1 MMRFPIRFDRW
12 YAGLSSVL
20 LLPPRDSYVE
30 VGDEV
35 VVRMGWAFRASF
47 PRAFVVRA
55 SLHPGTVISRGV
67 HGFGGRWLVNG
78 SSQGLVMME
87 LAPEQRGRVMGVPVK
102 LRELMVSVEQP
113 EALVDHLKA

>member
-1 MMRFPIRFDRW
+1 MRFPIHFDRW

-20 LLPPRDSYVE
+20 LLPPSAAYIDVSE
-30 VGDEV
+30 DI

-55 SLHPGTVISRGV
+55 SLHPGSVISRGV

-78 SSQGLVMME
+78 SSQGLVALE
-87 LAPEQRGRVMGVPVK
+87 LAPEQRGRVLGVPMR
-102 LRELMVSVEQP
+102 LRELLVSVEQP
-113 EALVDHLKA
+113 EALIDYLNS

>member
-1 MMRFPIRFDRW
+1 VRFPIRFDRW

-20 LLPPRDSYVE
+20 LLPPRDAYVD
-30 VGDEV
+30 VGDEI

-55 SLHPGTVISRGV
+55 TLHPGTVISRGV

-78 SSQGLVMME
+78 SSQGLVSLE
-87 LAPEQRGRVMGVPVK
+87 IAPEQRARLLGMPVR
-102 LRELMVSVEQP
+102 LREVMVSVEQP
-113 EALVDHLKA
+113 EALLDYLNA

>member
-1 MMRFPIRFDRW
+1 VRFPIRFDRW

-20 LLPPRDSYVE
+20 LLPPRDAYVD
-30 VGDEV
+30 VGDEI

-55 SLHPGTVISRGV
+55 SLHPGTVISPGV
-67 HGFGGRWLVNG
+67 HGLSGRWLVNG
-78 SSQGLVMME
+78 SSGGLVSLE

-113 EALVDHLKA
+113 EVLLDYLNA